1 MLTGCSVIA
10 ISGLGSHPFGSWQRH
25 GSDKSYMWIRDE
37 IPGSIP
43 GARAILYGY
52 DASLTDSDS
61 FQSIRDI
68 ARGLFEQL
76 RATGWQ
82 RVAAASL
89 AFLAHSLGGIV
100 LMDALLQIADSRNS
114 VDAPILDKV
123 RGAILFGVPTLGMEQ
138 SNLQAMTEGQV
149 NETIVQDLSRE
160 SNYLRNLNESYLGV
174 SRLRRLRVF
183 WGYETR
189 TSPTVEV
196 CPSRPRCLV
205 CCRSDSRT
213 PPGSEVQVD
222 GGRQRA
228 GTRYWWTGSR
238 QHVVT
243 STTIRS
249 QRFPS
254 TRTTLI

>member
-1 MLTGCSVIA
+1 
-10 ISGLGSHPFGSWQRH
+10 
-25 GSDKSYMWIRDE
+25 MWIRDE
-37 IPGSIP
+37 IPGSVP

-61 FQSIRDI
+61 FQTIRDI

-82 RVAAASL
+82 RVAAAPL

-100 LMDALLQIADSRNS
+100 LMDAILQIADSRNNS
-114 VDAPILDKV
+114 DAPILDKV

-149 NETIVQDLSRE
+149 NETLVQDLSRE
-160 SNYLRNLNESYLGV
+160 SNYLRNLNQSYLGV
-174 SRLRRLRVF
+174 SKLRELRVL

-196 CPSRPRCLV
+196 CPIPGQATPLVYLASLIGLLAARCRWTGGDNGPAPDIGRPAVGNMSQRRPRP
-205 CCRSDSRT
+205 T
-213 PPGSEVQVD
+213 VD
-222 GGRQRA
+222 IPDQRE
-228 GTRYWWTGSR
+228 
-238 QHVVT
+238 
-243 STTIRS
+243 
-249 QRFPS
+249 P
-254 TRTTLI
+254 L